1 MGTDVGIRR
10 LQRDLK
16 VIQED
21 AASNIFVTPRRD
33 DLSVVDAL
41 VLGPADTP
49 YDGALLHFQLNI
61 LPTYPMNPP
70 EAGGLWKTLGL
81 NHSSLLA
88 IARFAFW
95 PRILEPFVCIHN
107 SMQMARQWASLVQTS
122 SRGFCLREFC
132 ITLDV
137 DVYWCD
143 ITIHCNMNTL
153 HEYTWVVY
161 YTALLVC
168 R

>member
-70 EAGGLWKTLGL
+70 EAWSGFSCELRL
-81 NHSSLLA
+81 NHGSLPA
-88 IARFAFW
+88 NARFAF
-95 PRILEPFVCIHN
+95 
-107 SMQMARQWASLVQTS
+107 
-122 SRGFCLREFC
+122 
-132 ITLDV
+132 
-137 DVYWCD
+137 
-143 ITIHCNMNTL
+143 
-153 HEYTWVVY
+153 
-161 YTALLVC
+161 
-168 R
+168 